1 MREKKPPRIGTE
13 GQNFYVYFNDGRS
26 QRKALR
32 TTDLRIATERFQ
44 GWLDSYN
51 NDTVVDDDP
60 FVDQALHLWFEQWVK
75 GRMAS
80 ENRYHAIIKNLN
92 KFFGHKRIS
101 EITRRHSVE
110 YGLLRFAGEIG
121 QNKAANGTVRR
132 ELQSLRACFTFL
144 QKRVE
149 PRERR
154 ISQKIIPYLELPPE
168 GLPRER
174 VFSQAELQTMRD
186 FLQNHCDHNSL
197 PRIIDFKTGKLTK
210 SKSNRLSRLARFVN
224 LAIETAQRKTS
235 ILELTWSRVNF
246 ENNIITFLPEGKAQ
260 TTKRRVP
267 LPISSRLRTVLE
279 LAYEQRITDDVLDR
293 KTSIDYDLLKMGQA
307 TQISGV
313 TSHVFRHT
321 WATHKAMQGVP
332 IEKIAMFL
340 GDTEKTVRKNYLHL
354 TPDYLRDVVD

>member
-1 MREKKPPRIGTE
+1 
-13 GQNFYVYFNDGRS
+13 
-26 QRKALR
+26 
-32 TTDLRIATERFQ
+32 
-44 GWLDSYN
+44 
-51 NDTVVDDDP
+51 
-60 FVDQALHLWFEQWVK
+60 VK

-110 YGLLRFAGEIG
+110 YGLLRYSGEIG

-168 GLPRER
+168 GLPRDR
-174 VFSQAELQTMRD
+174 VFTHEELQTMRD
-186 FLQNHCDHNSL
+186 FLQNHCDQNSL
-197 PRIIDFKTGKLTK
+197 PRIIA
-210 SKSNRLSRLARFVN
+210 KSNRLSRLARFVN

-279 LAYEQRITDDVLDR
+279 LAYEQRITDYVLDR

-307 TQISGV
+307 TKISGV
-313 TSHVFRHT
+313 TAHVFRHT

>member
-13 GQNFYVYFNDGRS
+13 GRNFYVYFNDGRS
-26 QRKALR
+26 QRKTLR

-44 GWLDSYN
+44 GWLDAHNS
-51 NDTVVDDDP
+51 DTIVDDDP
-60 FVDQALHLWFEQWVK
+60 LVDQALHLWYEQWIK
-75 GRMAS
+75 GRMLS
-80 ENRYHAIIKNLN
+80 EERYPSIIKHLT

-121 QNKAANGTVRR
+121 KNKAANATVRR
-132 ELQSLRACFTFL
+132 ELQALRACFTFL

-154 ISQKIIPYLELPPE
+154 ISEKIIPYLELPPE
-168 GLPRER
+168 GLPRDR
-174 VFSQAELQTMRD
+174 VFSHEELQTMRD
-186 FLQNHCDHNSL
+186 FLQNHCDANSL
-197 PRIIDFKTGKLTK
+197 PRIIA
-210 SKSNRLSRLARFVN
+210 KSNRLSRLARFVN
-224 LAIETAQRKTS
+224 LAMETAQRKTS

-246 ENNIITFLPEGKAQ
+246 ENNIITFLPEGRAQ

-279 LAYEQRITDDVLDR
+279 CAYDQRINDYVLDR
-293 KTSIDYDLLKMGQA
+293 KTSIDYDLKKMSRD
-307 TQISGV
+307 TQISGL
-313 TSHVFRHT
+313 TAHVFRHT

-332 IEKIAMFL
+332 LAKIAMFL